1 MAVWYNYKLLDKY
14 EEKAK
19 NRVKEIVKTCKTVE
33 EINRYLID
41 NIEIVS
47 YYDEE
52 DATTTTAGSVLVLRR
67 GDSYGFCNA
76 MLMLLEEIGVT
87 GEPILFKNT
96 MELTGVIVNGKI
108 YATAIQKVC
117 ERNNYGFDK
126 WLANHEFEKPTEFVR
141 TEISG

>member
-1 MAVWYNYKLLDKY
+1 MAEWYNYKLPVKY
-14 EEKAK
+14 EEKARI
-19 NRVKEIVKTCKTVE
+19 RVKEIVKTYKTVE

-52 DATTTTAGSVLVLRR
+52 DATTTAGSVLVLRR

-96 MELTGVIVNGKI
+96 MDLTGVIVNGKI
-108 YATAIQKVC
+108 YVPAVQKVC
-117 ERNNYGFDK
+117 ERNDYGFDK
-126 WLANHEFEKPTEFVR
+126 WLAKHEYEKPTEFVR